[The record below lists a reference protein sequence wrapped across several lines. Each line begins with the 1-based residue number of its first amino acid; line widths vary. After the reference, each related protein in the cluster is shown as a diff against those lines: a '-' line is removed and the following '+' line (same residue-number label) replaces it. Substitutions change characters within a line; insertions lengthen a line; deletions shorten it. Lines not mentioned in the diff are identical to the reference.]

1 MFFLLSLT
9 CLLAPWDQSAIFC
22 SNNFN
27 GKASKL
33 IPDETFRHGR
43 VFNLRQKV
51 SCRSR
56 SWTNL
61 PFSWY
66 FYGASQDVF
75 ICIKLIE
82 ILLDTEKKLFL
93 LRLLQTFNLELQLL
107 QILIE
112 FCLFL
117 HSQNESLRVIRM
129 NLVAL
134 QSSAS
139 NKKNF
144 VAQLAFAWTRL
155 KNLFSTFKYI

>member
-82 ILLDTEKKLFL
+82 ILLDTENKLFL

-112 FCLFL
+112 FCLFPEWIASSDSHESGGLTKFCVQQKELCCSTCLCMNQTQKFVL
-117 HSQNESLRVIRM
+117 H
-129 NLVAL
+129 
-134 QSSAS
+134 
-139 NKKNF
+139 F
-144 VAQLAFAWTRL
+144 
-155 KNLFSTFKYI
+155 